1 MTATFDSL
9 WESLLPIGREPAT
22 GGYRR
27 YAWNTAD
34 LTCREWFADAAAALG
49 LEVVADRNHNLWAW
63 WMPAG
68 WTGEPR
74 DTFVTGS
81 HLDSVPDGG
90 AYDGPLCVVSALAAV
105 DRLRAGQ
112 TEPRRPIAVVC
123 FADEEGARFGL
134 ACVGSR
140 LVTGELDPDRARALT
155 DGDGVT
161 LAQAQ
166 QRAGLDPDSLGR
178 DDESLARIGVFV
190 ELHVEQGRALV
201 DLGAPVALASTI
213 WPHGRWRFT
222 FTGEANHAG
231 TTRLVD
237 RRDPILA
244 FAGTALAARAQ
255 AEQVAA
261 LATFGRVL
269 ADPGATNAI
278 PSRVR
283 AWLDAR
289 AADEPTLEALVA
301 AIGSAARAASEPG
314 RTGVEITQ
322 ESVTALVAFAAGP
335 RARLAQAL
343 EPGFGAVPVLATGA
357 GHDAGILSAQVPTA
371 MIFVRNPTGVSHS
384 PAEAADA
391 ADCHAGVDA
400 LAAAMADWVQE
411 PGVAR

>member
-1 MTATFDSL
+1 M
-9 WESLLPIGREPAT
+9 
-22 GGYRR
+22 
-27 YAWNTAD
+27 
-34 LTCREWFADAAAALG
+34 
-49 LEVVADRNHNLWAW
+49 
-63 WMPAG
+63 
-68 WTGEPR
+68 
-74 DTFVTGS
+74 
-81 HLDSVPDGG
+81 
-90 AYDGPLCVVSALAAV
+90 
-105 DRLRAGQ
+105 
-112 TEPRRPIAVVC
+112 
-123 FADEEGARFGL
+123 
-134 ACVGSR
+134 
-140 LVTGELDPDRARALT
+140 
-155 DGDGVT
+155 
-161 LAQAQ
+161 
-166 QRAGLDPDSLGR
+166 
-178 DDESLARIGVFV
+178 
-190 ELHVEQGRALV
+190 
-201 DLGAPVALASTI
+201 ASTI